1 MERAAGRV
9 AELNE
14 APRVEA
20 NEEEVLGHGG
30 GAHGSIAGG
39 ACARGISGGGGID
52 GGIDDMAPY
61 GVQLGG

>member
-9 AELNE
+9 AVLNE

-39 ACARGISGGGGID
+39 VCARGISGGID
-52 GGIDDMAPY
+52 GGIDGIAPY
-61 GVQLGG
+61 GTQP